1 MTDKQPIISDLL
13 GEVTKKI
20 RDASL
25 SEEEVAKMLAG
36 VLQESARTLDGA
48 PLEIY
53 RELEG
58 LAAYIQGTRM
68 ELAALQAAES
78 VSAEHIPS
86 AGGELDAVV
95 AATEEATNTI
105 MNCCDDIGAVAG
117 RIGGA
122 DGDALNACV
131 TRIFEACN
139 FQDITGQ
146 RIGKVVRTLK
156 HIETHINQLVDMFGG
171 PTGFPTAPKSD
182 EELDE
187 ERKLMNGPQ
196 LPGNGVTQDDI
207 DKLLAGFDG

>member
-1 MTDKQPIISDLL
+1 MTTSQTIGDIL
-13 GEVTKKI
+13 
-20 RDASL
+20 RDVREKMRDPSI
-25 SEEEVAKMLAG
+25 SEEDIAKMMTVA
-36 VLQESARTLDGA
+36 LQGTVNDLNTPSRDL
-48 PLEIY
+48 Y
-53 RELEG
+53 QELEG
-58 LAAYIQGTRM
+58 LSAYIKTARH
-68 ELAALQAAES
+68 ELAALQAAET

-86 AGGELDAVV
+86 AGGELDAIV

-122 DGDALNACV
+122 DGDALNGCV

-146 RIGKVVRTLK
+146 RIGKVVKTLK

-171 PTGFPTAPKSD
+171 PQGAPASR
-182 EELDE
+182 EPSAAEQS
-187 ERKLMNGPQ
+187 LMNGPQ
-196 LPGNGVTQDDI
+196 LPGNGVSQEEI